1 MSGWIEFLGFTLTP
15 GAATLGWLVLRLVV
29 MQGPPA
35 AKPDVT
41 RAALV
46 KKARALKKQ
55 QGKSQGSCH

>member
-1 MSGWIEFLGFTLTP
+1 MNWQDGVAL
-15 GAATLGWLVLRLVV
+15 AVCAVALGWLVLRLIVL
-29 MQGPPA
+29 QGPPA

-55 QGKSQGSCH
+55 QGKSSGSCH